1 LTDAKGCVTKDSVFI
16 DVKDTIA
23 PNITA
28 PKNIDMTVQFIK
40 STDGTP
46 NKYVVDLGKPFA
58 TDNCAIDTITNDAPA
73 KFRTGMTEIIW
84 TATDQMGMTDTAK
97 QYVLIK
103 EIPTIPQLISPNGD
117 GVNDTFVIDGL
128 DQFPGTS
135 LMVYTRSG
143 QLVFQSK
150 NYEYPENAWN
160 GRYSESG
167 FSKTQLVAPGVYYY
181 LLKLGGNSGQL
192 MKGFVYVYY

>member
-1 LTDAKGCVTKDSVFI
+1 VNKDSVFI
-16 DVKDTIA
+16 DVLDTIR

-40 STDGTP
+40 STDGSW

-73 KFRTGMTEIIW
+73 KFRAGKTMVFW
-84 TATDQMGMTDTAK
+84 TVTDQVGLTA
-97 QYVLIK
+97 QDSMLVDIK

-117 GVNDTFVIDGL
+117 GVNDIFEIDGL
-128 DQFPGTS
+128 DQFPNTQ
-135 LMVYTRSG
+135 LMIYTRSG

-167 FSKTQLVAPGVYYY
+167 FSKNQLVPPGVYYY
-181 LLKLGGNSGQL
+181 LLKLGKIEGTSGQL